1 MRKLIYSILCIV
13 IALVILSGCSAVI
26 SPAIDQYPFDIAKI
40 SDNTVRSNT
49 EFAFDIFRK
58 LNAEDE
64 SESVFI
70 SPLSISTALTM
81 TYQGART
88 STKEAMA
95 KTLKYTHIDDS
106 ALNESYKNLLRHL
119 KQIDKEIALN
129 ISNSIWIREGES
141 IEEQFIATNRDVFD
155 AFVTQ
160 LDFSREDAADQI
172 NQWISDATNKMIEKM
187 LEPPI
192 SPNVVMYLI
201 NAIYFKGDWTHQFDK
216 NNTLESP
223 FHAGSGITQQAM
235 MMSKNG
241 TVEFGQG
248 DGFKAVRLPYG
259 NEKMAMY
266 CILPD
271 ENTNI
276 NDFITDLDIERWI
289 AIKESISEQEDV
301 QLRLPRFKLEYG
313 IKNLNDSLKALG
325 MGEAF
330 SKTADFS
337 GIRNGIFIS
346 DVLHKA
352 VIEVNEEGSE
362 AAAVTAVEVAEEES
376 AAVEPLTFIADRPFV
391 FIIADDVTGTILF
404 IGKLFDM

>member
-13 IALVILSGCSAVI
+13 IALVILSGCSAII
-26 SPAIDQYPFDIAKI
+26 SPAIQEYPFDIAKI

-276 NDFITDLDIERWI
+276 NDFIADLDMERWI

-362 AAAVTAVEVAEEES
+362 AAAVTVVVMEES